1 MPSNQF
7 STSLITDLY
16 QLTMAAGY
24 FTHNTNNQASFELFV
39 RRVPKN
45 RNYLVTAGLAECLEY
60 ITTLKFSESDID
72 YLQSLTVFKN
82 VGSEFFDYLHN
93 FRFSG
98 DVWAMPEGT
107 LVFGN
112 EPILRVTAPL
122 IEAQLLETY
131 LLSTIN
137 FQTLI
142 ATKAARIVRAACQDG
157 KKRSVLEFGTRRAHG
172 AVAGTYAARAAYL
185 SGFAG
190 TSNLAAGQKFQ
201 VPVYGTAAH
210 AWTLAFN
217 DELTSFK
224 KFYEVFPDTSTLLID
239 TYDTLKG
246 AENACKLGAGIK
258 GVRIDSGNLAE
269 QSHKVR
275 EILDK
280 AGLNQTKIV
289 VSGDLNEFSITEL
302 VKSGAPIDTFGV
314 GTELATSRDLPALGG
329 VYKLVERLKDDGSC
343 QFTAKFSAEKT
354 TYPGAKQ
361 VFRHYGSNGEYLSDT
376 IGLANESIPTN
387 SRPLLVPVIINGEIT
402 SSGKISLENSRKYVV
417 SELSNL
423 PKECHSLTEQIL
435 YPVSISTALND
446 LLEHVKA
453 NLNNR

>member
-1 MPSNQF
+1 MPTTEF

-24 FTHNTNNQASFELFV
+24 FTHRCNNQGSFELFV

-45 RNYLVTAGLAECLEY
+45 RNYLLTAGLAECLEY
-60 ITTLKFSESDID
+60 ITSLKFSESDIE
-72 YLQSLTVFKN
+72 YLKSLTVFKN
-82 VGSEFFDYLHN
+82 VGAEFFDYLRN
-93 FRFSG
+93 FRFTG

-112 EPILRVTAPL
+112 EPIIRVTAPL
-122 IEAQLLETY
+122 IEAQILETY

-142 ATKAARIVRAACQDG
+142 ATKAARIVRAAHQDG
-157 KKRSVLEFGTRRAHG
+157 KKRSILEFGTRRAHG
-172 AVAGTYAARAAYL
+172 GVAGTYAARSAYL
-185 SGFAG
+185 SGFTG
-190 TSNLAAGQKFQ
+190 TSNLAAGKRFGI
-201 VPVYGTAAH
+201 PVYGTAAH
-210 AWTLAFN
+210 AWTLAFG
-217 DELTSFK
+217 DELTAFK
-224 KFYEVFPDTSTLLID
+224 KLYEVFPDTSTLLID

-269 QSHKVR
+269 QSFKVR

-302 VKSGAPIDTFGV
+302 IKRGAPVDTLGV

-329 VYKLVERLKDDGSC
+329 VYKLVERVKDDGTT
-343 QFTAKFSAEKT
+343 QFTAKFSSEKI
-354 TYPGAKQ
+354 TYPGIKQ
-361 VFRHYGSNGEYLSDT
+361 VFRHYGSNGEYLGDT
-376 IGLANESIPTN
+376 LGLANESIPTN
-387 SRPLLVPVIINGEIT
+387 SRPLLVPVIKNGEIT
-402 SSGKISLENSRKYVV
+402 EYGKVSLESSRAYAAQ
-417 SELSNL
+417 ELANL
-423 PKECHSLTEQIL
+423 PKEYHSFSENIL
-435 YPVSISTALND
+435 YPVLTSIALNE
-446 LLEHVKA
+446 LLEEVKA
-453 NLNNR
+453 KLNQ

>member
-1 MPSNQF
+1 MPASQF

-24 FTHNTNNQASFELFV
+24 FTHQCHNQASFELFV

-45 RNYLVTAGLAECLEY
+45 RNYLVTGGLAECLDY
-60 ITTLKFSESDID
+60 ITSLRFSEKDIE
-72 YLQSLTVFKN
+72 YLQSLTVFQHVKP
-82 VGSEFFDYLHN
+82 EFFDYLHN
-93 FRFSG
+93 FHFTG

-112 EPILRVTAPL
+112 EPIIRVTAPL

-142 ATKAARIVRAACQDG
+142 ATKAARIVKAASQDG
-157 KKRSVLEFGTRRAHG
+157 KKRSILEFGTRRAHG
-172 AVAGTYAARAAYL
+172 AIAGTYVARTAYL
-185 SGFAG
+185 SGFTG
-190 TSNLAAGQKFQ
+190 TSNVAAGQRFGI
-201 VPVYGTAAH
+201 PVYGTAAH

-217 DELTSFK
+217 DELTAFK
-224 KFYEVFPDTSTLLID
+224 KLYEVFPDTSTLLID

-246 AENACKLGAGIK
+246 AEHACKLGAGIK

-269 QSHKVR
+269 QSFQVR

-302 VKSGAPIDTFGV
+302 IKSGAPIDTLGV

-329 VYKLVERLKDDGSC
+329 VYKLVERVNDDGSRH
-343 QFTAKFSAEKT
+343 FTAKFSSEKT
-354 TYPGAKQ
+354 TYPGIKQ
-361 VFRHYGSNGEYLSDT
+361 VFRNYGNNGEYLGDI
-376 IGLANESIPTN
+376 IGLANESSPAN
-387 SRPLLVPVIINGEIT
+387 SHPLLVPVIKNGEIT
-402 SSGKISLENSRKYVV
+402 DLGKVDLESSRSYIAKELASLPEQY
-417 SELSNL
+417 
-423 PKECHSLTEQIL
+423 HSFTEQVL
-435 YPVSISTALND
+435 YPVSISNALND
-446 LLEHVKA
+446 LLEQVKS
-453 NLNNR
+453 NLNK